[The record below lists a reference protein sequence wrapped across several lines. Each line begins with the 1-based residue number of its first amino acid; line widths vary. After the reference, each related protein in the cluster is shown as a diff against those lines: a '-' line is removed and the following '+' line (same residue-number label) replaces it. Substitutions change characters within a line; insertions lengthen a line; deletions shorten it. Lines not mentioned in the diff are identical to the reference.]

1 MDFYTLTAIKFALG
15 ILTMLLQ
22 INILGKRDFSLNTPL
37 NQVQNYVLGGIIGG
51 VIYNSSVTVLQFL
64 IIILIWSLVV
74 IATKILIDS
83 SKTFKK
89 LAACQP
95 ELIVRDGEVD
105 IARCAKAGMTAEG
118 LSRSLR
124 EQKIASVG
132 DVAAAIMETNGSL
145 TIRVRGD
152 GSKRSLLPLVTDGQ
166 LVPDGLL
173 LAGKDK
179 AWIKE
184 ELKKL
189 GYSSVKQVFLGEL
202 VCGHLEVI
210 PYPKA
215 TSVKS

>member
-1 MDFYTLTAIKFALG
+1 MNGFLLVAVKLLIGFIALIMIINVTGKGNLAPSTAS
-15 ILTMLLQ
+15 
-22 INILGKRDFSLNTPL
+22 D
-37 NQVQNYVLGGIIGG
+37 QVQNYVLGGIIGG
-51 VIYNSSVTVLQFL
+51 VIYNSSISVLQFL
-64 IIILIWSLVV
+64 VIILIWSLVV
-74 IATKILIDS
+74 IATKILIDT

-105 IARCAKAGMTAEG
+105 IARCAKVGMTAEG

-179 AWIKE
+179 AWVKE

-202 VCGHLEVI
+202 VSGHLEVI
-210 PYPKA
+210 PYPKT

>member
-1 MDFYTLTAIKFALG
+1 M
-15 ILTMLLQ
+15 
-22 INILGKRDFSLNTPL
+22 
-37 NQVQNYVLGGIIGG
+37 LGGIIGG
-51 VIYNSSVTVLQFL
+51 VIYNSSISVLQFL
-64 IIILIWSLVV
+64 VIILIWSLVV
-74 IATKILIDS
+74 IATKILIDT

-105 IARCAKAGMTAEG
+105 IARCAKVGMTAEG

-189 GYSSVKQVFLGEL
+189 GYSSVKEVFLGEL
-202 VCGHLEVI
+202 VSGHLEVI
-210 PYPKA
+210 PYPKT

>member
-1 MDFYTLTAIKFALG
+1 MIVYLLVLAKLALG
-15 ILTMLLQ
+15 LLCLIVQ
-22 INILGKRDFSLNTPL
+22 INLLGKGNLAPTSATD
-37 NQVQNYVLGGIIGG
+37 QVQNYVLGGIIGG

-74 IATKILIDS
+74 IATKILIDT

-105 IARCAKAGMTAEG
+105 IARCAKVGMTAEG

-202 VCGHLEVI
+202 VSGHLEVI
-210 PYPKA
+210 PYPKT

>member
-74 IATKILIDS
+74 IATKILIDT

-105 IARCAKAGMTAEG
+105 IARCAKVGMTAEG

-179 AWIKE
+179 AWVKE

-189 GYSSVKQVFLGEL
+189 G
-202 VCGHLEVI
+202 
-210 PYPKA
+210 
-215 TSVKS
+215 